1 VAPPALPFPLTLTRT
16 LTRTLTPTLTHTFPL
31 PVPLPLPLPHPHLQL
46 RPNQAS
52 VGASLRGALRN
63 SSRLCDAVVQSL
75 QAEDLDTR
83 DKASRALEQIFDAG
97 LELLPALDHRA
108 AAGAAGAAGAA
119 SSCLGDAMRA
129 ALRDFT
135 AVWTAQCEA
144 APDGCGDD
152 DVLPRLRRLEARVEE
167 QIKNGMKQE
176 L

>member
-1 VAPPALPFPLTLTRT
+1 
-16 LTRTLTPTLTHTFPL
+16 
-31 PVPLPLPLPHPHLQL
+31 
-46 RPNQAS
+46 
-52 VGASLRGALRN
+52 VGASLRSALRN